1 MEAAVAQAAG
11 EGALAGRI
19 ALVTGATGFIGRA
32 CALRLARAGAT
43 VVVSGRNAKA
53 GAEVVKEI
61 EAAGGAAHFESADL
75 FDPEAL
81 ATMAQRVADRH
92 GRIDVLVAS
101 GAGASRDSPGFRL
114 FKDMDLSHIERFICS
129 HWLSRIHAIRA
140 VYPHMRAHG
149 GSMVM
154 IGTDAGRVATVGE
167 ALIGG
172 ATAAMMQMCRALA
185 REFGREKIRVN
196 VVSMSYVGDA
206 EPRWDDGTEAL
217 LGHDRK
223 GGMLENLR
231 KRMLF
236 PVHCADVADAVAFL
250 AGSDSGA
257 ITGQTLSVN
266 GGLTTPG

>member
-1 MEAAVAQAAG
+1 MGKTGLNDKVA
-11 EGALAGRI
+11 I
-19 ALVTGATGFIGRA
+19 VTGATAFIGRA
-32 CALRLARAGAT
+32 CALRLAEQGAT
-43 VVVSGRNAKA
+43 VVVSGRNAEA
-53 GAEVVKEI
+53 GAAVVAEI
-61 EAAGGAAHFESADL
+61 EAMGGRACFEAADL
-75 FDPEAL
+75 FEPDQL
-81 ATMAQRVADRH
+81 KQMADRVVSRF

-101 GAGASRDSPGFRL
+101 GAGASRDSLAFRL
-114 FKDMDLSHIERFICS
+114 FKDMDLSHVDQYIRS
-129 HWLSRIHAIRA
+129 HWLTRLYAIRA
-140 VYPHMRAHG
+140 VYPHMRAAGG

-154 IGTDAGRVATVGE
+154 IGTDAGRTATVGE

-206 EPRWDDGTEAL
+206 EPRWGDGSEPLMGSDKKA
-217 LGHDRK
+217 
-223 GGMLENLR
+223 GMLENLR

-236 PVHCADVADAVAFL
+236 DVACADIGEAAAFL
-250 AGSDSGA
+250 ASAAAGA

>member
-1 MEAAVAQAAG
+1 MERSMAQAA
-11 EGALAGRI
+11 EDGALAGRI

-43 VVVSGRNAKA
+43 VVVSGRNAQA
-53 GAEVVKEI
+53 GAEVVGQI
-61 EAAGGAAHFESADL
+61 EAAGGLASFESADL

-81 ATMAQRVADRH
+81 ATMAQSVVARH

-101 GAGASRDSPGFRL
+101 GAGASRDSLGFRL
-114 FKDMDLSHIERFICS
+114 FKDMELSHIDRFIRS
-129 HWLSRIHAIRA
+129 HWLSRIHVIRA
-140 VYPHMRAHG
+140 VYPHMRVHG

-154 IGTDAGRVATVGE
+154 IGTDAGRIATVGE

-206 EPRWDDGTEAL
+206 EPRWDDGTESL

-236 PVHCADVADAVAFL
+236 PVQCVDVAEAVAFF
-250 AGSDSGA
+250 AGPASGA